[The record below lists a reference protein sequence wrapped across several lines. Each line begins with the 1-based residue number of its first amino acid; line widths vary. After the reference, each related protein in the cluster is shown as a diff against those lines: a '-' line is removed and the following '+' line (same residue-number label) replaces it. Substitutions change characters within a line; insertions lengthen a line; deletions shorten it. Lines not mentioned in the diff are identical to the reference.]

1 LLETATTIL
10 AISLVDIG
18 WHLVP
23 SFFLFMMKQSQKARL
38 KLRCP
43 IVLGR
48 EPYIAIPDGWF
59 DLVYEMCAKLEDI
72 AQQINQKH
80 RQRLFLPRIITI
92 SVESGK
98 LSCDV
103 INRNKDIN
111 DLLRKV
117 RMHSAKR
124 CMICGEEAHQFR
136 DSGELV
142 SRCEA
147 HRAESS
153 ANY

>member
-1 LLETATTIL
+1 
-10 AISLVDIG
+10 LVDIG
-18 WHLVP
+18 WHFGAIL
-23 SFFLFMMKQSQKARL
+23 FLLMMKQSQKARL

-59 DLVYEMCAKLEDI
+59 DLVYQMCAEIEDI

-80 RQRLFLPRIITI
+80 RQRLFLPRIIAI

-103 INRNKDIN
+103 INRNRDIN
-111 DLLRKV
+111 VLLKKV

-124 CMICGEEAHQFR
+124 CMICGKDAHQFR
-136 DSGELV
+136 DSSGLV
-142 SRCEA
+142 SHCET
-147 HRAESS
+147 HRAEKSG
-153 ANY
+153 

>member
-1 LLETATTIL
+1 
-10 AISLVDIG
+10 
-18 WHLVP
+18 
-23 SFFLFMMKQSQKARL
+23 MMKQSQKARL

-48 EPYIAIPDGWF
+48 EPHISIPPGWF
-59 DLVYEMCAKLEDI
+59 DLVYEMCAKIEDI

-80 RQRLFLPRIITI
+80 RQRFFLPRIVGI
-92 SVESGK
+92 SVDSGK

-111 DLLRKV
+111 DILKKV

-124 CMICGEEAHQFR
+124 CMVCGQDAHQFR
-136 DSGELV
+136 DSGMLV
-142 SRCEA
+142 SRCEV
-147 HRAESS
+147 HRAESGS
-153 ANY
+153 

>member
-1 LLETATTIL
+1 MALSAIL
-10 AISLVDIG
+10 
-18 WHLVP
+18 
-23 SFFLFMMKQSQKARL
+23 FLFMMKQSQKARL

-142 SRCEA
+142 SRCEV

>member
-1 LLETATTIL
+1 MLLITVTTIL

-18 WHLVP
+18 WHSVP
-23 SFFLFMMKQSQKARL
+23 SFFLMMKQSQKARL

-59 DLVYEMCAKLEDI
+59 DLVYEMCAQIEDI
-72 AQQINQKH
+72 AQHINQKH
-80 RQRLFLPRIITI
+80 RQRLFLPRIIAV

-103 INRNKDIN
+103 INRNKEIN

-124 CMICGEEAHQFR
+124 CMICGEDAHQFR
-136 DSGELV
+136 ASGELV

-147 HRAESS
+147 HRALS
-153 ANY
+153 

>member
-1 LLETATTIL
+1 MAPGAILFLL
-10 AISLVDIG
+10 
-18 WHLVP
+18 
-23 SFFLFMMKQSQKARL
+23 MMKQSQKARL

-59 DLVYEMCAKLEDI
+59 DLVYEMCAKIEDI

-80 RQRLFLPRIITI
+80 RQRLFLPRIIAI
-92 SVESGK
+92 SVDAGK

-124 CMICGEEAHQFR
+124 CMICGGYAHQFR
-136 DSGELV
+136 DSGVLV
-142 SRCEA
+142 SRCET
-147 HRAESS
+147 HRAENSG
-153 ANY
+153 

>member
-1 LLETATTIL
+1 MALSAIL
-10 AISLVDIG
+10 
-18 WHLVP
+18 
-23 SFFLFMMKQSQKARL
+23 FLFMMKQSQKARL